1 MCPPSDPPP
10 VAIRHRDARDVA
22 TPADGRELTI
32 YWHHDWPVGQ
42 RWAPPAPALAP
53 AIDPDILA
61 RASEGIALEAHGRR
75 PDGRRITVV
84 ICTRDRADALR
95 ACLASLPAQTRRPD
109 QVVVVDNASRDDG
122 ATCAAARDAGADYV
136 REDRPGLDVA
146 RNRGIAAATGD
157 LIAFTDDDVR
167 LHPRWLERL
176 AAAFDAP
183 AVMAVTGLV
192 LPAALETPAQLHF
205 ERHWGFGRGYRP
217 IDYGAA
223 FFAADR
229 DHGCPVWQ
237 IGAGASMAFRRE
249 AFDRVGGFDERLD
262 VGAAGCSGDS
272 ELWHRV
278 LTQGYVCRYEPA
290 AVAFHTHRRDEAALA
305 RQIRAYMRGH
315 AAALLVQYERS
326 GHRGNL
332 RRALATMPAWYV
344 RRCAGRLLRGPNERD
359 RLLRDEIGGYLAGLL
374 FYVRT
379 PRPHPRGT
387 GGVR

>member
-1 MCPPSDPPP
+1 MPTPSDPSP
-10 VAIRHRDARDVA
+10 VTIRHRDAG
-22 TPADGRELTI
+22 DGAAPEAAEFAV

-42 RWAPPAPALAP
+42 RWTGPGPACTPAMDP
-53 AIDPDILA
+53 AILA
-61 RASEGIALEAHGRR
+61 RARAGVALEAHGRP
-75 PDGRRITVV
+75 PDGRRVSVV

-109 QVVVVDNASRDDG
+109 QVVVVDNASRDGG
-122 ATCAAARDAGADYV
+122 ATRAATREAGADYV
-136 REDRPGLDVA
+136 REDRAGLDVA

-183 AVMAVTGLV
+183 GVMAVTGLV
-192 LPAALETPAQLHF
+192 LPAALDTPAQLHF

-217 IDYGAA
+217 IDYGAD
-223 FFAADR
+223 FFAVDR
-229 DHGCPVWQ
+229 KRGCPVWL
-237 IGAGASMAFRRE
+237 IGAGASMAFRRDV
-249 AFDRVGGFDERLD
+249 FDRVGRFDERLD

-272 ELWHRV
+272 ELWHRI
-278 LTQGYVCRYEPA
+278 LTHGYVCRYEPA
-290 AVAFHTHRRDEAALA
+290 AVAFHTHRRDDAALA

-344 RRCAGRLLRGPNERD
+344 RRCAGRLLRGPSERD
-359 RLLRDEIGGYLAGLL
+359 RLLRDEIGGYVAGLL
-374 FYVRT
+374 FYLRT
-379 PRPHPRGT
+379 PRPRAAGS
-387 GGVR
+387 VR